1 MAFSADI
8 IQRARREL
16 EAKKADKESVYR
28 QRLQQAY
35 TQVPRLRQID
45 LTQRSNM
52 AKAAQAAF
60 TQGGDAQAAM
70 EQVKRENQ
78 GLQQEYEELVAA
90 NFEPGFLDESPV
102 CAHCGG
108 NGYIGSTMCRCLT
121 ELCCRAQR
129 EQIANLTTGAERF
142 SAFCLDYYSDRIDRN
157 YGASPRVIMEKTLTS
172 CKQYAEAFC
181 QGVGNLM
188 FTGGTGLGKTFLS
201 ACIANAVTDRGFS
214 VAYESAPHLFAKLE
228 KNRFNPD
235 EESRRQAAKFN
246 DCDLLIIDD
255 LGTEMPGS
263 FVTAALYS
271 LLNDRLLAG
280 KSMIVST
287 NLTASELAQRY
298 SPQIASRLQ
307 GSFKGLTFVGE
318 DIRLMKNRGM
328 TF

>member
-16 EAKKADKESVYR
+16 EAKKADRESVYR
-28 QRLQQAY
+28 QHLQQAY
-35 TQVPRLRQID
+35 AQVPRLREID

-70 EQVKRENQ
+70 EQVKQENLS
-78 GLQQEYEELVAA
+78 LQSEYEKLVAE
-90 NFEPGFLDESPV
+90 NLSPGFLDNSPV

-108 NGYIGSTMCRCLT
+108 NGYIGSAMCRCL
-121 ELCCRAQR
+121 EQLCREEQR
-129 EQIANLTTGAERF
+129 QQIANLTSGTERF
-142 SAFCLDYYSDRIDRN
+142 STFRLEYYSDRIDRN

-172 CKQYAEAFC
+172 CKQYAETFC

-201 ACIANAVTDRGFS
+201 ACIANEVTDRGYS

-235 EESRRQAAKFN
+235 EESRRQAAKFT
-246 DCDLLIIDD
+246 DCDLLIVDD
-255 LGTEMPGS
+255 LGTEMPGN

-280 KSMIVST
+280 KSMVVST
-287 NLTASELAQRY
+287 NLNAGELAQRY

-318 DIRLMKNRGM
+318 DIRIMKGRGAS
-328 TF
+328 F